1 VQISLPWPT
10 QQSSL
15 AIIRGM
21 PAVSPRVAAAMI
33 RAMGEF
39 DGASALGKVKVPV
52 LSIGSAVPAN
62 EPADRRSA
70 CPAITIG
77 QTVGAGHF
85 VQLEVP
91 EQVNP
96 MIEQF
101 MAINQLS
108 RPRSRPATPAEA

>member
-1 VQISLPWPT
+1 
-10 QQSSL
+10 
-15 AIIRGM
+15 M

-33 RAMGEF
+33 RAMAEF
-39 DGASALGKVKVPV
+39 DGASAVGKVKVPV

-62 EPADRRSA
+62 EPADLRSA
-70 CPAITIG
+70 CPAIIIG

-85 VQLEVP
+85 IQLEVP
-91 EQVNP
+91 EQVNA

-108 RPRSRPATPAEA
+108 RPRSRPATPTEA